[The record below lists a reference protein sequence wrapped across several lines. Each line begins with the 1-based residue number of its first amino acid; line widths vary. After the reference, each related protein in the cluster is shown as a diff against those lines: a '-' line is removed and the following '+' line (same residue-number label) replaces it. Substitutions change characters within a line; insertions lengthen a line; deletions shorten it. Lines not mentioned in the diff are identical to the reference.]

1 MNHDTLKNKTIKP
14 SAHLLVLV
22 LALLLIALKT
32 GDYKA
37 EYLIPAAANSIF
49 AYDLDLDGDI
59 DIVTGHHNSS
69 QTQWG
74 GVSFLINN
82 GSGYFNNQD
91 SLFVTHGFP
100 FVNGDYFDTNNYID
114 VFSLTAINNPYTIYA
129 TIIYN
134 YGLTQFKDIKS
145 FPIYYAPP
153 MPYITSG
160 DVTGNG
166 VADILFAHNNHQLWG
181 IIYNDGSGNFSAPET
196 FSLGFFPNGI
206 ACDDVTGNEKADI
219 VLAGS
224 YTIIIFSTETGFQQQ
239 VLGYTP
245 SFSGGYTLL
254 ITDFDNDGDKDI
266 LVSVK
271 YYNNHNR
278 IYMFENLG
286 GGQFLQ
292 HDFFEFTPFCS
303 YAVAADFNND
313 SLPDLAFIASDYSGL
328 YIYRNKGEFYPVF
341 QQFIPINSGGS
352 PIRRIS
358 SSDFDKNGYM
368 DIGLVL
374 FNNYPIPVNLVLL
387 YNDGDGNFIE
397 EPITDINT
405 TDLENFSASMQ
416 IFPNPFSKETTIA
429 VNTEENEASGVHIY
443 DLEGKLIKSY
453 DNMQLRQF
461 DYKILWNGKDL
472 NGKEVKP
479 GIYLLGFAVNG
490 QPNHTIKLIK
500 M

>member
-1 MNHDTLKNKTIKP
+1 MKTKKI
-14 SAHLLVLV
+14 VM
-22 LALLLIALKT
+22 I
-32 GDYKA
+32 
-37 EYLIPAAANSIF
+37 IPFLFLSFHVGNVNSYYTIPQAPFTIF
-49 AYDLDLDGDI
+49 AADFNNDGDI
-59 DIVTGHHNSS
+59 DIFTGHNYSSNSN
-69 QTQWG
+69 WG
-74 GVSFLINN
+74 GISLLENDGTGHFSLIDSIFFEN
-82 GSGYFNNQD
+82 GFRVVDGN
-91 SLFVTHGFP
+91 
-100 FVNGDYFDTNNYID
+100 YFDNNDYID
-114 VFSLTAINNPYTIYA
+114 IFGRTITNNPYTIYA

-134 YGLTQFKDIKS
+134 YGLTQFDSIKF
-145 FPIYYAPP
+145 FPIYNSPP
-153 MPYITSG
+153 IPYITSG

-303 YAVAADFNND
+303 YAMAADFNND
-313 SLPDLAFIASDYSGL
+313 SLPDLAFIASDNSGIH
-328 YIYRNKGEFYPVF
+328 IYRNKGEFFIDF
-341 QQFIPINSGGS
+341 QQFISVETNNASLRHIDHA
-352 PIRRIS
+352 
-358 SSDFDKNGYM
+358 DFDSNNYN
-368 DIGLVL
+368 DIVYIISWGAPFTGNLRIL
-374 FNNYPIPVNLVLL
+374 FN
-387 YNDGDGNFIE
+387 DGNGNFQEDPIISYQTLNF
-397 EPITDINT
+397 EPQTSNLT
-405 TDLENFSASMQ
+405 CY
-416 IFPNPFSKETTIA
+416 PNPFTTS
-429 VNTEENEASGVHIY
+429 VNIEFTLTEQIPVELTVFDLNGNHITT
-443 DLEGKLIKSY
+443 LIHKTMPPGGHTITWS
-453 DNMQLRQF
+453 
-461 DYKILWNGKDL
+461 GKDL

-479 GIYLLGFAVNG
+479 WIYLLGFAVNG